1 MTCTGSS
8 RVAARPGG
16 CSAIPAN
23 GILPDHTPRLC
34 AAAAMADRAR
44 VRPCACDAPARQ
56 AGGALASW
64 AGNSFSKGK
73 AHEQQER
80 SD

>member
-1 MTCTGSS
+1 VTCTGSS
-8 RVAARPGG
+8 RVSAHPDG
-16 CSAIPAN
+16 SAIPN
-23 GILPDHTPRLC
+23 GIPSNHPWLC
-34 AAAAMADRAR
+34 AAATMADRAR
-44 VRPCACDAPARQ
+44 LRPCACDAPARQ
-56 AGGALASW
+56 AGGAHASW

>member
-23 GILPDHTPRLC
+23 GILTDYAPAVRGDGHGRPRTGQ
-34 AAAAMADRAR
+34 AMRMRRPCTTGRRRAR
-44 VRPCACDAPARQ
+44 EFGRQ
-56 AGGALASW
+56 
-64 AGNSFSKGK
+64 FIQQRKGP
-73 AHEQQER
+73 
-80 SD
+80 